1 MSLNRVLRFAPVWYL
16 ALCLFSVVPIAAQSA
31 PTDAEH
37 SAALEA
43 INELNLEKLKALLD
57 KSPNLVKQ
65 RNAAE
70 EPDTLLHQALRRGVL
85 PGGTLTDQESASLIA
100 IVKLLVERK
109 SNVNAR
115 DKDNETPLS
124 YAVRWFRN
132 IEGAKVLLAN
142 GADMAAK
149 LPGLNGAGDNG
160 NALHGAVAAVNLE
173 MVKFLIESKAD
184 VNAKDGSGDTPLITN
199 ADTTGHTDQPE
210 IAKALIAA
218 RAGVNT
224 QNNDGETALFK
235 ASQENAEVVR
245 VLLANGADPNLKN
258 KEGTSPAQVAI
269 GSSDSRVT
277 LPLLI
282 KYKADLT
289 IEDEKGRTLLHKAC
303 VTRDSNATEI
313 LLENGSD
320 INAKDNEGFVP
331 LILAINDTVLP
342 SELDGDAKVARGG
355 REDVVELLLQHGAN
369 PNLPDPA
376 GNTAL
381 HHAAQEDRRVIL
393 RLLLENKGDP
403 NHKNNEGATPLH
415 TAAQAPSLRAAE
427 LLIKNGAN
435 PNAVDNKG
443 QTPLHI
449 AALYDQ
455 VAIVKLLLANK
466 GNATIK
472 DQEGKTALD
481 WAKLSGKEEIAALLA
496 GK

>member
-1 MSLNRVLRFAPVWYL
+1 MSLNRVLRLAPAYL
-16 ALCLFSVVPIAAQSA
+16 VLCLFSVVPVAAQSPA
-31 PTDAEH
+31 DAER

-43 INELNLEKLKALLD
+43 INELNLEKLIASLEKN
-57 KSPNLVKQ
+57 PNLVKP

-70 EPDTLLHQALRRGVL
+70 DPDTLLHQALRRGVL

-115 DKDNETPLS
+115 DKENETPLS

-132 IEGAKVLLAN
+132 IEGAKALLAN
-142 GADMAAK
+142 GADMNAK
-149 LPGLNGAGDNG
+149 LPGLNGAGVNG
-160 NALHGAVAAVNLE
+160 SALHGAVAAVNLDT
-173 MVKFLIESKAD
+173 VKFLIENKAD
-184 VNAKDGSGDTPLITN
+184 VNAKDGLGDTPLMTN
-199 ADTTGHTDQPE
+199 AETTGHTDQPE
-210 IAKALIAA
+210 IAKILIAA
-218 RAGVNT
+218 RAAVNT

-269 GSSDSRVT
+269 GSADSQVI

-289 IEDEKGRTLLHKAC
+289 IEDEQGRTLLHKAS
-303 VTRDSNATEI
+303 VTRDSNSTEI

-320 INAKDNEGFVP
+320 INAKDNDEFTP
-331 LILAINDTVLP
+331 LILAINDSVLP
-342 SELDGDAKVARGG
+342 SEIDGDAKVARGG

-369 PNLPDPA
+369 PNLPDAA

-403 NHKNNEGATPLH
+403 NYKNDEGATPLH
-415 TAAQAPSLRAAE
+415 TAIQSPSLRAAE
-427 LLIKNGAN
+427 LLLKTGAN

-443 QTPLHI
+443 QTPLHT
-449 AALYDQ
+449 AALYNQ
-455 VAIVKLLLANK
+455 VGIVRLLLANK
-466 GNATIK
+466 ANASTK

-481 WAKLSGKEEIAALLA
+481 WAKLNGREEITALLA

>member
-1 MSLNRVLRFAPVWYL
+1 MRIFRLSRLAPIWCL
-16 ALCLFSVVPIAAQSA
+16 ALFLLNASPVVAQS
-31 PTDAEH
+31 PAEAEN

-43 INELNLEKLKALLD
+43 INELDVAKLRALLD
-57 KSPNLVKQ
+57 KNPTLVKQ
-65 RNAAE
+65 RNADQDA
-70 EPDTLLHQALRRGVL
+70 DTLLHQALRRGVL
-85 PGGTLTDQESASLIA
+85 PGGTLTDQESASLIE

-115 DKDNETPLS
+115 DKENETPLS

-132 IEGAKVLLAN
+132 IEGVKILLAN
-142 GADMAAK
+142 GADLTAK
-149 LPGLNGAGDNG
+149 LPGINGAGIG
-160 NALHGAVAAVNLE
+160 GTALHGAVAAVNLDA
-173 MVKFLIESKAD
+173 VKFLIENKAD
-184 VNAKDGSGDTPLITN
+184 VNARDGTGDTPLMTN
-199 ADTTGHTDQPE
+199 AETTGHTDQPQ

-218 RAGVNT
+218 RVAVNA

-258 KEGTSPAQVAI
+258 KEGTSPAQVTI
-269 GSSDSRVT
+269 GSIDSLVT

-289 IEDEKGRTLLHKAC
+289 IKDEKERTLLHKAC
-303 VTRDSNATEI
+303 IAHDSNSTEI
-313 LLENGSD
+313 LLENGID
-320 INAKDNEGFVP
+320 INAKDSEGFTP
-331 LILAINDTVLP
+331 LILAINDVVLP
-342 SELDGDAKVARGG
+342 TELDGDEKVARGG
-355 REDVVELLLQHGAN
+355 REDVVELLLKHGAN
-369 PNLPDPA
+369 PNLADPA
-376 GNTAL
+376 GNTPL

-403 NHKNNEGATPLH
+403 NYKNSEGATPLH
-415 TAAQAPSLRAAE
+415 VATQSPSLRAAE

-435 PNAVDNKG
+435 PNAADNKG
-443 QTPLHI
+443 QTPMHL
-449 AALYDQ
+449 AALNDQ

-472 DQEGKTALD
+472 DLDGKTALD
-481 WAKLSGKEEIAALLA
+481 WAKQFGKEDVAALLN